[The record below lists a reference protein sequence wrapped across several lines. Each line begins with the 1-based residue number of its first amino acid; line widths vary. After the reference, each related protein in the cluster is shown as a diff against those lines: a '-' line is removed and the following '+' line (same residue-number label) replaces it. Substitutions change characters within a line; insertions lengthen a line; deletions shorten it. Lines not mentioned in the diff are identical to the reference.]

1 MSKTTKVF
9 LVLLILAASGAGW
22 YFYEQSIP
30 VVAVRPIVRGPITH
44 AVPANVLV
52 LAQSDRPIK
61 SEYAGRILKV
71 HVKLGSEVKAN
82 DPLFDLDTR
91 DLDLEIRRTET
102 DYDAAKERI
111 EKVGSPL
118 RFELQAAE
126 ETERVNKRLLELGKL
141 SQIDLDRQKR
151 AKESLQDRIKLEDI
165 ANKQLLANF
174 ETTLAQ
180 KRLQKE
186 KMRIVAP
193 LDGTI
198 TELDAANYDLVGGGQ
213 VLARIISKERLVQA
227 QISEEN
233 FAGIRP
239 GLVANVQFLGY
250 GARLFQ
256 ATVDRV
262 LPSADARTKRYI
274 AFLQVDI
281 PEDQLMPDLT
291 GEASI
296 TLAKK
301 ENVLLAPSRG
311 LVGHQLF
318 VVKDGRA
325 KLTKALIG
333 LTGLGSTEIEM
344 GVSEGELV
352 ISQDAASIQD
362 GQKVRTKRARN

>member
-1 MSKTTKVF
+1 MSKTSKVF
-9 LVLLILAASGAGW
+9 LSILLLIGGVTGW
-22 YFYEQSIP
+22 YLYQQSVPLVTIK
-30 VVAVRPIVRGPITH
+30 PIVRGAATL

-61 SEYAGRILKV
+61 SEYPGRIVKV
-71 HVKLGSEVKAN
+71 QVKLGSEVKAN
-82 DPLFDLDTR
+82 DLLFQLDTR
-91 DLDLEIRRTET
+91 DLDLEIKRIET
-102 DYDAAKERI
+102 DYQAAKERI
-111 EKVGSPL
+111 ETVGSPL

-151 AKESLQDRIKLEDI
+151 AKEGLQDRIKLEDI

-180 KRLQKE
+180 KKLQKE
-186 KMRIVAP
+186 KMSIVAP

-198 TELDAANYDLVGGGQ
+198 TELDAANFDLVGGGQ

-239 GLVANVQFLGY
+239 GLTANVQFLGY

-256 ATVDRV
+256 AKVDRV
-262 LPSADARTKRYI
+262 LPSADPRTKRYI
-274 AFLQVDI
+274 AFLEVEI
-281 PEDQLMPDLT
+281 PQEQLMPDLT

-296 TLAKK
+296 TLAK
-301 ENVLLAPSRG
+301 EDNVLLAPSRG
-311 LVGHQLF
+311 FVGHQLF
-318 VVKDGRA
+318 VVKEGRA
-325 KLTKALIG
+325 RLTKVVVGMA
-333 LTGLGSTEIEM
+333 GLGSTKVES
-344 GVSEGELV
+344 GVSEGDLV
-352 ISQDAASIQD
+352 IAQDAATIQD
-362 GQKVRTKRARN
+362 GQKVRAKVSRN